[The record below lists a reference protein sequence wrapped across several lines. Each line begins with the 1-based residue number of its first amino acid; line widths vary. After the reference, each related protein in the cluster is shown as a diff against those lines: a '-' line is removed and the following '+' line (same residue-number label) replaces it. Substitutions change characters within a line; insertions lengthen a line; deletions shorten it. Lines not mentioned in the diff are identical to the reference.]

1 LSVIES
7 IIIVRA
13 VNSSQGRYA
22 NAAQTQDEQIHPEA
36 DLKDTIARI
45 ADAHPINRINE
56 LMPWCT
62 CP

>member
-1 LSVIES
+1 MIKS
-7 IIIVRA
+7 INIVRA
-13 VNSSQGRYA
+13 VISSQDRHA

-45 ADAHPINRINE
+45 ADAHPINRISE